1 MGADREIKSLSSP
14 HGIAEAGRLE
24 NTALE
29 RQGGGSAAGHT
40 AGTGASLCT
49 HTEFFGL
56 LPPPSTHSS
65 WNCNHTAGLEPKKT
79 PCGQSRGDWQPQG
92 IAVHGGRDS
101 QSGWSSFAPRPEPA
115 PRELTH
121 FSVLLVL
128 PELLKPSARLLRS
141 LTRLIVFAQPP
152 CRLCSRAE
160 HAGRWRNS
168 AGSVAVCSGV
178 AVEASLLVAFSHPPS
193 RSSPKAAAPSQGAP
207 LWGLDPSCCLP
218 ALRGLGIPGNL
229 CAIPLPGLA

>member
-1 MGADREIKSLSSP
+1 MELQSHCGLGAKENSLW
-14 HGIAEAGRLE
+14 AK
-24 NTALE
+24 
-29 RQGGGSAAGHT
+29 QGGLAAPGHR
-40 AGTGASLCT
+40 C
-49 HTEFFGL
+49 
-56 LPPPSTHSS
+56 P
-65 WNCNHTAGLEPKKT
+65 
-79 PCGQSRGDWQPQG
+79 R
-92 IAVHGGRDS
+92 GRDS

-141 LTRLIVFAQPP
+141 LARLIVFAQPP
-152 CRLCSRAE
+152 CRLCSRGE

-168 AGSVAVCSGV
+168 AGSVAVCSGA

-193 RSSPKAAAPSQGAP
+193 RSNPKAAAPSQGAP